1 SGPRLWPDHR
11 SHRHRIHGLNG
22 HPLAHGSSR
31 KVSRARPRDEGC
43 DKRRI
48 DRSPARRNRGTRS
61 SRHLSDGRRGVVG
74 LKAETLS
81 IRVEPEPNA
90 AALSRVFVGNVLVIA
105 GSTEQDIDDVRIAV
119 SDLTSGL
126 VEAGTPIEITA

>member
-1 SGPRLWPDHR
+1 M
-11 SHRHRIHGLNG
+11 
-22 HPLAHGSSR
+22 
-31 KVSRARPRDEGC
+31 
-43 DKRRI
+43 
-48 DRSPARRNRGTRS
+48 
-61 SRHLSDGRRGVVG
+61 
-74 LKAETLS
+74 KAETLS

-126 VEAGTPIEITA
+126 VEAGTPIEITAIIGDREVRLEGNAPALAGAGPLLLGRRMAVGEGRWTINLDLS